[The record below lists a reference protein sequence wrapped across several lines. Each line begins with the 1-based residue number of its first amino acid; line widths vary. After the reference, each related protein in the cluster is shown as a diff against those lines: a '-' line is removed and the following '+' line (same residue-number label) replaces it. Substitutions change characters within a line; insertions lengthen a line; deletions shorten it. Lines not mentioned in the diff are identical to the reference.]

1 MPGSLI
7 DTFLLIVEPFSTPI
21 LKKTTH
27 QGNIKLVNKNYSKIL
42 EVKNSKEYITLA
54 HNVKEEVSN
63 PLLRCK
69 VFKEIFCLKLLLLLV
84 FELPSWY
91 LLALSLLL
99 TVRYFCIHHYN
110 KK

>member
-1 MPGSLI
+1 MVSGSLI

-27 QGNIKLVNKNYSKIL
+27 QGNIRLVNKNYSKIL
-42 EVKNSKEYITLA
+42 EVKNSKEYTTLA

-84 FELPSWY
+84 FGTTQLVFTCFKFTFNR
-91 LLALSLLL
+91 SLFLH
-99 TVRYFCIHHYN
+99 TSS
-110 KK
+110 